1 MLEIILSATALL
13 LIYNILVGTV
23 NAIAKENKEQGDDD
37 RENGGLSPVQA
48 LHCLESFNHS
58 CGDLNILTD
67 CIKTLDNSEL
77 SELSG
82 YNLKYTK
89 NQETKKIQFKEV

>member
-1 MLEIILSATALL
+1 MLDLLIASLVLL
-13 LIYNILVGTV
+13 LIYNILVGTIK
-23 NAIAKENKEQGDDD
+23 AIAKENKEQDTDQ
-37 RENGGLSPVQA
+37 ENDGLNPVQA
-48 LHCLESFNHS
+48 LNCLESFNHS

-77 SELSG
+77 GELSG

-89 NQETKKIQFKEV
+89 NKETKKIKFEGV